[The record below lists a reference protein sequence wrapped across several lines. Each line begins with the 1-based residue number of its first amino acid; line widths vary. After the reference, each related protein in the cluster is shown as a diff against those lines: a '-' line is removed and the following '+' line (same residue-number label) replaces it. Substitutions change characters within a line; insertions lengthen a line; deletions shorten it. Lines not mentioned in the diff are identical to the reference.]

1 MSKRI
6 AVIGAIL
13 EEPREQHGRFNE
25 VITQYQHMV
34 HGRMGLPFHA
44 DHLSVISLVVA
55 GTLDEINGLTGKL
68 GSIPGISVKTS
79 ISKREVD
86 R

>member
-13 EEPREQHGRFNE
+13 EDPREQHGRFNQ
-25 VITQYQHMV
+25 VITQYQHLIY
-34 HGRMGLPFHA
+34 GRMGLPFHD
-44 DHLSVISLVVA
+44 DHLSVVSLVVA
-55 GTLDEINGLTGKL
+55 GSLDEINGLTGKL
-68 GSIPGISVKTS
+68 GGIPGISVKTS
-79 ISKREVD
+79 ISKREVN